1 MGRLTHTHTHT
12 KARISMQNDTEQ
24 TWQRGRTSG
33 RPVWRGG
40 DSQGD
45 SGCLDRWS
53 LSNRRGSKNMAAGL
67 QIRLK
72 HAHTHT
78 YTHTDSHGH
87 NQAPSQRDCVDF
99 WKRPIPAVHGNHG
112 VSSIGVSREA
122 VWILLGSRET
132 TRLLMFRTSNQPVD
146 ASSNIILIVVVSLRN
161 LNTVPKGKHGSA
173 HLFTSTIP

>member
-1 MGRLTHTHTHT
+1 
-12 KARISMQNDTEQ
+12 MQNDTEQ

-72 HAHTHT
+72 HAHTHI
-78 YTHTDSHGH
+78 HTDTRLPEETVSTI
-87 NQAPSQRDCVDF
+87 R
-99 WKRPIPAVHGNHG
+99 KRPIPAIRGNHG

-122 VWILLGSRET
+122 VWILLGSGET
-132 TRLLMFRTSNQPVD
+132 TRLLVFRTSNQPVD
-146 ASSNIILIVVVSLRN
+146 TSGNIILIVVVSLRN
-161 LNTVPKGKHGSA
+161 LNTVPRGKHGFT
-173 HLFTSTIP
+173 HLFTPTIL